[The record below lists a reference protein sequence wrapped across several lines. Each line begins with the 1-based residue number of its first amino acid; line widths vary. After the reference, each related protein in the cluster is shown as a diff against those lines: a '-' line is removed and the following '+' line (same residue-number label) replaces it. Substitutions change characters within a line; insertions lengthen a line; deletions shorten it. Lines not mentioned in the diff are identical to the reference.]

1 MSKKDLI
8 LDAYE
13 ELLTAGNEE
22 VSIQD
27 IADKLGIAKGGLYY
41 YFKDKDQLLDE
52 VVERYYSSIIDSA
65 YLGAEKEERSINRII
80 VFFSN
85 YLGNIR
91 KDYLEKSLHK
101 PKNAYIHQ
109 KSLKYICLRISE
121 ILAGFIESGI
131 EKGEFTC
138 DKPLESSQILV
149 SSMAFLLDRG
159 IFTWSEEEYYSRL
172 ILVVSILEDIIG
184 LEKGTLSD
192 LRKFYL

>member
-27 IADKLGIAKGGLYY
+27 IADKLRIAKGGLHY

-80 VFFSN
+80 
-85 YLGNIR
+85 
-91 KDYLEKSLHK
+91 
-101 PKNAYIHQ
+101 
-109 KSLKYICLRISE
+109 
-121 ILAGFIESGI
+121 GI
-131 EKGEFTC
+131 
-138 DKPLESSQILV
+138 
-149 SSMAFLLDRG
+149 
-159 IFTWSEEEYYSRL
+159 
-172 ILVVSILEDIIG
+172 
-184 LEKGTLSD
+184 EKGTLSD